1 MKIANTVAVVV
12 LLCVLGTGC
21 TAVSITEQQ
30 RFSDRTMMFDADGV
44 DAELRAHV
52 VSPREASIGGF
63 TAVGAGGCGC
73 N

>member
-1 MKIANTVAVVV
+1 MTILNTALV
-12 LLCVLGTGC
+12 LCLIFVLGTGC

-30 RFSDRTMMFDADGV
+30 RFADRTMVFDADGV

-63 TAVGAGGCGC
+63 TAIGAGGCGC